1 MLQSVQFYK
10 NLLLTS
16 VTPKIFCSW
25 WVQDLAPWLGVFKS
39 YKKIS
44 SSVPFTFPAVE
55 FQTASFN
62 DKPWTHAR
70 EVCRVLVYEN
80 VARQVISIT
89 VTAKMY
95 GININLEVE
104 PTVDTTINWLRDSEK
119 LYLYINEEGVHEL
132 LFLVNN

>member
-1 MLQSVQFYK
+1 M
-10 NLLLTS
+10 
-16 VTPKIFCSW
+16 
-25 WVQDLAPWLGVFKS
+25 
-39 YKKIS
+39 
-44 SSVPFTFPAVE
+44 
-55 FQTASFN
+55 
-62 DKPWTHAR
+62 
-70 EVCRVLVYEN
+70 YEN